1 MAIEQFYMPELSGQ
15 LAADTLVQDLR
26 RINGVRA
33 IQISLA
39 THTLRVEHDGQ
50 VEVST
55 LIKAI
60 NRAGYVDVS
69 VLA

>member
-1 MAIEQFYMPELSGQ
+1 MAIEQFYMPEVSSQ
-15 LAADTLVQDLR
+15 LAADILIQALR
-26 RINGVRA
+26 RINGVQA
-33 IQISLA
+33 VQVALA
-39 THTLRVEHDGQ
+39 THTLRVEHNGR

-60 NRAGYVDVS
+60 NRAGYSHVS